1 MKSVEVPDEHVDDL
15 KNWRLIVNATCEYI
29 MATETIPQ
37 DGVYCPIVLDVDNLV
52 CINFT
57 RAGEYSY
64 ADCPP
69 IWDAEGGKV
78 RLFCESNGTWRT
90 HSNSPKLSVDTQEC
104 DRVDTEDT
112 SHLYVYIVG
121 ASVSLVLLSI
131 SLIIFHGFRQL
142 RCDRITVHKNLFIS
156 FFLNTWCWLIMY
168 RFVSIGDVTLRNP
181 MWCQVLHVVAH
192 YFVLTNFAWMFCEG
206 LYLHF
211 ILVRALRTG
220 KVLIKCL
227 IACGWGLPFVIV
239 ISYALA
245 RGVDEERRAH
255 CWSKED
261 IMMNIISVPIYVTTA
276 VNTCLLI
283 NIIWLLLT
291 KLRQIPDASQ
301 SRMAA
306 KAILILVP
314 LFGLQFLLMPVR
326 PEYGTVYFQIYQH
339 FMSLITSLQGAMLS
353 CIFCFFNGEV
363 RSLLRRKWQ
372 EQWIMS
378 DKRRKNTGNT
388 SSTFIDGYSMVDT
401 TRDLTSPKSKTV
413 FDQANTSEMLELQ
426 TSNQVFIPLVDNNGD
441 LSRGHED

>member
-1 MKSVEVPDEHVDDL
+1 
-15 KNWRLIVNATCEYI
+15 
-29 MATETIPQ
+29 
-37 DGVYCPIVLDVDNLV
+37 VYCPTVLDVRSLI

-69 IWDAEGGKV
+69 IWGTEGAAKV

-90 HSNSPKLSVDTQEC
+90 HSNSHKLSVETQEC
-104 DRVDTEDT
+104 FPNDTEDT
-112 SHLYVYIVG
+112 SHLYVYIAG

-131 SLIIFHGFRQL
+131 SLIIFHVFRQL

-156 FFLNTWCWLIMY
+156 FLLNTLCWLIMY
-168 RFVSIGDVTLRNP
+168 RFVSIGEVPHRNP
-181 MWCQVLHVVAH
+181 VWCQVFHVVAH

-239 ISYALA
+239 ISYAFA
-245 RGVDEERRAH
+245 RGVDKDRIAN
-255 CWSKED
+255 CWNSED
-261 IMMNIISVPIYVTTA
+261 IMMNILSVPIYVTTA

-306 KAILILVP
+306 KAVLILVP
-314 LFGLQFLLMPVR
+314 LFGLQFLLLPVR
-326 PEYGTVYFQIYQH
+326 PKFETIYFKIYQH
-339 FMSLITSLQGAMLS
+339 FMSLMTSLQGAMLS

-401 TRDLTSPKSKTV
+401 TRDLTSHKSKTV
-413 FDQANTSEMLELQ
+413 FDHANKSEMLELQ

-441 LSRGHED
+441 LSRGHEV